1 MGGKARLAAAWA
13 VTVVALLTVG
23 GFAPPVAATTHPG
36 ASINAELA
44 WLINHERAS
53 YGLPALPVMDLG
65 AHAWAHHLVV
75 TGTMAHGALTVDAEN
90 IASAS
95 SNHRTGDVVVMWMNS
110 PGHATNMLNPN
121 AVGID
126 VGISCGGGRMVA
138 VARFRYRVVHPHG
151 VGGPTRRS
159 SRVGCVVRR
168 PRPRVT
174 SPRRP

>member
-65 AHAWAHHLVV
+65 AQAWAHHLVV
-75 TGTMAHGALTVDAEN
+75 TGTMAHGAVYGRRREHRLRLIEPPHGRCGRHVDEQSGACDQHVE
-90 IASAS
+90 SQRRR
-95 SNHRTGDVVVMWMNS
+95 HRCGDQLWRGADGCRGPV
-110 PGHATNMLNPN
+110 PL
-121 AVGID
+121 
-126 VGISCGGGRMVA
+126 
-138 VARFRYRVVHPHG
+138 RVVHPHG
-151 VGGPTRRS
+151 VGGPTRCS